1 MPELRWQSGCP
12 PHPAAFRASPAS
24 GINGPRLQPG
34 WLRERSII
42 PMVEPSFLAGWD
54 NFFVIAGSS
63 AAALTGLTFIVITLS
78 AQGGRVNPNGLKI
91 FITPTIVH
99 FTVVLAFSALL
110 SMPHHTALSVCVSLA
125 GAGIL
130 GLIYVGTIASGIR
143 RMSSTYVPVHED
155 WIWNVILPA
164 IGYGTWL
171 AAAVLIW
178 YCARASLY
186 ALGAVLVL
194 LMLIGIHNAW
204 DIAVW
209 NSIRPATDGAKESAQ
224 TGGGVDRS

>member
-1 MPELRWQSGCP
+1 LESSL
-12 PHPAAFRASPAS
+12 
-24 GINGPRLQPG
+24 LT
-34 WLRERSII
+34 
-42 PMVEPSFLAGWD
+42 GWD

-78 AQGGRVNPNGLKI
+78 AQSGRVNPNGLKV

-110 SMPHHTALSVCVSLA
+110 SMPHHTALTLCVSLA
-125 GAGIL
+125 AAGFL
-130 GLIYVGTIASGIR
+130 GLVYIGTIAASIR
-143 RMSSTYVPVHED
+143 RMTSTYVPVHED

-164 IGYGTWL
+164 IAYGTWL

-178 YCARASLY
+178 TSARASLY
-186 ALGAVLVL
+186 AAAAVLVL
-194 LMLIGIHNAW
+194 LMLIGIHNSW

-209 NSIRPATDGAKESAQ
+209 NSTRQGTDGADGADGSKKTGQTES
-224 TGGGVDRS
+224 GIGHP

>member
-1 MPELRWQSGCP
+1 MESSL
-12 PHPAAFRASPAS
+12 
-24 GINGPRLQPG
+24 LT
-34 WLRERSII
+34 
-42 PMVEPSFLAGWD
+42 GWD

-78 AQGGRVNPNGLKI
+78 AQSGRVNPNGLKI

-110 SMPHHTALSVCVSLA
+110 SMPHHTVLSLCVSLA
-125 GAGIL
+125 VAGIL
-130 GLIYVGTIASGIR
+130 GLIYIGTIAASIR
-143 RMSSTYVPVHED
+143 RMTSTYVPVHED

-164 IGYGTWL
+164 IAYGTWL

-178 YCARASLY
+178 SSARAALY
-186 ALGAVLVL
+186 AAAAVLVL
-194 LMLIGIHNAW
+194 LMLIGIHNSW

-209 NSIRPATDGAKESAQ
+209 NSTRPGTDGTDGADGSKRTGQ
-224 TGGGVDRS
+224 TEGGIGHP